1 MNKLK
6 SVRVAPVAGRL
17 ILMPDRAF
25 QPVPK
30 EGARVYLDA
39 FYTRAINKGDLTV
52 LPDPAETTTAIAAA
66 PAPAPVAPAAP
77 APAAAPAAIYPT
89 HSS

>member
-6 SVRVAPVAGRL
+6 SVRVAPVAGRV
-17 ILMPDRAF
+17 ILMPERAF

-39 FYTRAINKGDLTV
+39 FYTRAINQGDLTV
-52 LPDPAETTTAIAAA
+52 VADTTTQIAAA
-66 PAPAPVAPAAP
+66 PAPAPAPG
-77 APAAAPAAIYPT
+77 PAAILPPA
-89 HSS
+89 H